1 MAEPAPDFRLS
12 AVPPAARALGLAGLI
27 PFLAL
32 AAAALFGP
40 AEAVA
45 PARALL
51 AAYGAV
57 ILSFMGG
64 CRWGF
69 ASAGLGEG
77 PRWWPL
83 GVSVIP
89 ALLAFAALAVDG
101 ARGAPGALVVLALG
115 LIALFGADVS
125 LTRAAGAPA
134 WWPGL
139 RLPLTLGAA
148 LCLLAGLA
156 A

>member
-1 MAEPAPDFRLS
+1 MSESRPDYRLS
-12 AVPPAARALGLAGLI
+12 AAPRPAVLLGLAGLI
-27 PFLAL
+27 PFLGLAGLAL
-32 AAAALFGP
+32 AGPEGAREPAAD
-40 AEAVA
+40 
-45 PARALL
+45 LL
-51 AAYGAV
+51 AFYGAA

-89 ALLAFAALAVDG
+89 ALLAFAALALG
-101 ARGAPGALVVLALG
+101 GEEGLIVLALG
-115 LIALFGADVS
+115 LIALFAADVA
-125 LTRAAGAPA
+125 LTRAGGAPS

-139 RLPLTLGAA
+139 RLPLTVGAA
-148 LCLLAGLA
+148 VCLLAGA
-156 A
+156 AA